1 MRIIFKLLS
10 GFAAFVVAF
19 FLLMLGLSEIGGE
32 VVTLTKPSEG
42 GGQQTVRLW
51 IVDQGG
57 SAWLEHGDPSSFWIQ
72 NLSKNPELTVER
84 HGKVQLYEA
93 KADPDS
99 HELVHRLLREKYGTI
114 DAIIRLL
121 GGEADRCPGI
131 PVHLALK

>member
-1 MRIIFKLLS
+1 
-10 GFAAFVVAF
+10 
-19 FLLMLGLSEIGGE
+19 
-32 VVTLTKPSEG
+32 
-42 GGQQTVRLW
+42 
-51 IVDQGG
+51 
-57 SAWLEHGDPSSFWIQ
+57 
-72 NLSKNPELTVER
+72 VER